1 MIPVGET
8 YFGPNYRLGGDQ
20 GLWGICQAMS
30 MALSLCLVEKKKKKR
45 ASASCLLSCVY
56 LHRLVRYLGKVHSP
70 SMRHHEQS

>member
-30 MALSLCLVEKKKKKR
+30 MALSLCLVEKKKKKGPQPSVFSR
-45 ASASCLLSCVY
+45 VSTY
-56 LHRLVRYLGKVHSP
+56 IGWLGT
-70 SMRHHEQS
+70 